1 LVTARILGDIHQ
13 RQCASDKPLKNRKI
27 SIKRENAPPPHQ
39 VGPNHARRRWPGQVL
54 LSMDG
59 GLNVSASYMVVK
71 AYVLVQAQLGRARY
85 VAKAISKVRGVKM
98 VHAVTGI
105 YDVIA
110 YLEMHDMTTLS
121 ELVIKSIQSVK
132 GVERTHT
139 AIVV

>member
-1 LVTARILGDIHQ
+1 VRAANLRLSILQ
-13 RQCASDKPLKNRKI
+13 L
-27 SIKRENAPPPHQ
+27 
-39 VGPNHARRRWPGQVL
+39 L
-54 LSMDG
+54 LSMG
-59 GLNVSASYMVVK
+59 RGLLVLVFCLVVK

-85 VAKAISKVRGVKM
+85 VAKAVAKVRGVKM

-110 YLEMHDMTTLS
+110 YLEMRDMTTLS
-121 ELVIKSIQSVK
+121 ELVIKNIQSVK